1 MNKTAQKYIKIS
13 LILII
18 LVTLTSFSGCTDI
31 EYPDKQAEIAD
42 TTDTDIATPYNNT
55 TPISDNESQKNIT
68 PVIVLQAEDISVDIV
83 PTWIFYKYRID
94 NEGEYLILKLHIAN
108 DGETDFNY
116 DMKNLRL
123 KVGSSEVSPVDFD
136 PATIRDDST
145 DTKRM
150 KAEWGTMV
158 NSTDVSSGESLD
170 TFVAFRISG
179 NPKTGKLIHKG
190 TPEFDVSI
198 SDGLTAIN
206 AVRKVDYSGILGV
219 LPFQDSNLGV
229 PTDDLS
235 RIYSYGRG
243 FVHFNYIND
252 DVLDSYLGWARF
264 DDIRVTDL
272 GYFITVEHT
281 TEGTDGF
288 LGIEAIIPKM
298 PEDDGEGPV
307 EKPEHKRIV
316 ITDSEGEQMESRTYG
331 YNRIFVADEGKY
343 KYIDLG
349 DHAKEEK
356 RDSVEGA
363 TLVRLVFY
371 NLWNDEPKEYLT
383 NIRHDIIL
391 DDEDD
396 IVLLAESTRQTI
408 SRP

>member
-1 MNKTAQKYIKIS
+1 MNKTAHKCIKTS

-18 LVTLTSFSGCTDI
+18 LVTLTVFSGCTDF
-31 EYPDKQAEIAD
+31 EYPGKQAD
-42 TTDTDIATPYNNT
+42 TTDTDVAIPENNT
-55 TPISDNESQKNIT
+55 TAMSGNET
-68 PVIVLQAEDISVDIV
+68 PDDATPKVVLQSEDISVDIV
-83 PTWIFYKYRID
+83 PTWVFYKYRTD
-94 NEGEYLILKLHIAN
+94 NEGEYLILKLHITN
-108 DGETDFNY
+108 DGEVDFNY
-116 DMKNLRL
+116 DMQNLRF
-123 KVGSSEVSPVDFD
+123 KVGNNEVSPVDFD
-136 PATIRDDST
+136 PATIREDSA

-150 KAEWGTMV
+150 KAGWGTMV
-158 NSTDVSSGESLD
+158 NSTGVPSGDSLD
-170 TFVAFRISG
+170 TFVAFMISG
-179 NPKTGKLIHKG
+179 NHKTGKLIHKG

-206 AVRKVDYSGILGV
+206 AVRKVDYSEIFGV
-219 LPFQDSNLGV
+219 LPFQDANLAT

-235 RIYSYGRG
+235 KIYAYGRG
-243 FVHFNYIND
+243 FVHFNYISD
-252 DVLDSYLGWARF
+252 DVLDSYMGWARF

-272 GYFITVEHT
+272 GYFITAEHT
-281 TEGTDGF
+281 TEGADGS
-288 LGIEAIIPKM
+288 LGVEAIIPKI
-298 PEDDGEGPV
+298 PEDDGEGLI
-307 EKPEHKRIV
+307 EKPKAKRIV
-316 ITDSEGEQMESRTYG
+316 ITDSEGEQIGSRTYG

-343 KYIDLG
+343 NYNDLG

-363 TLVRLVFY
+363 TLVRMVFY

-396 IVLLAESTRQTI
+396 IVLLAESTRQSI

>member
-13 LILII
+13 LVLII
-18 LVTLTSFSGCTDI
+18 LVTLTAFSGCTDI
-31 EYPDKQAEIAD
+31 EYPGKQAEIAD
-42 TTDTDIATPYNNT
+42 IDTTTSDENATT
-55 TPISDNESQKNIT
+55 TSGNET
-68 PVIVLQAEDISVDIV
+68 PDDSTPAIVLQAEDISVDIV

-108 DGETDFNY
+108 DGEADFNY

-123 KVGSSEVSPVDFD
+123 KVGSNEVSPVYFD
-136 PATIRDDST
+136 PATIRDDSI

-150 KAEWGTMV
+150 KAGWGTMV
-158 NSTDVSSGESLD
+158 NSTDVPSGDSLD
-170 TFVAFRISG
+170 TFAAFRISG
-179 NPKTGKLIHKG
+179 NHKTGKLIHKG

-206 AVRKVDYSGILGV
+206 AVRKMDYLEIFGV
-219 LPFQDSNLGV
+219 LPFQDVNMAT

-235 RIYSYGRG
+235 KIYSYGRG
-243 FVHFNYIND
+243 FVHFNYISD
-252 DVLDSYLGWARF
+252 DVLDSYMGWARF

-272 GYFITVEHT
+272 GYFITAEHT
-281 TEGTDGF
+281 TEDADGY
-288 LGIEAIIPKM
+288 LDVEAIIPKI

-307 EKPEHKRIV
+307 EKPKAKRIV
-316 ITDSEGEQMESRTYG
+316 ITDSEGEQIGSRTYG
-331 YNRIFVADEGKY
+331 YHRIFVADEGKY
-343 KYIDLG
+343 NYNDLG

-371 NLWNDEPKEYLT
+371 NLWNDEPKEYMT

-396 IVLLAESTRQTI
+396 VVLLAESTRQSI
-408 SRP
+408 SRR